1 MAVDKS
7 QIHLAAGVDCGI
19 TDSRRG
25 IFFKCIDITPLLIH
39 VCRGTGVAGKKK
51 GGKFGY
57 LF

>member
-25 IFFKCIDITPLLIH
+25 IVFKCIDITPLLIH
-39 VCRGTGVAGKKK
+39 ISSDTGVAGKKK

-57 LF
+57 PF